1 MRVAFA
7 GTPEFAA
14 ASLHALLA
22 SRHHVVLVLTQP
34 DRPAGRGME
43 LRPSAVKRLALEH
56 HVPVNQ
62 PPRLKDPATH
72 ESLRD
77 ASVEVLVVAAY
88 GLILPQ
94 AVLDIPRRGAINV
107 HASLL
112 PRWRGAA
119 PIHRAILAGD
129 PETGISIMQM
139 EAGLDTGP
147 VLLTGT
153 VPIAATDTTG
163 SLHDTLAQLGGRLIV
178 ETLDAI
184 EAGHAPVPRPQD
196 GDRATYAAKIDKQEA
211 RIDWSRD
218 AAQIHRQVRAFNPSP
233 GASTRINGAEVKV
246 WQARP
251 APAANAPAG
260 SVLEASGEG
269 IAVACGAGAG
279 SLVLEELQ
287 KAGGRRLAAREFLLG
302 FPVAPGQR
310 FE

>member
-14 ASLHALLA
+14 ASLRALLA
-22 SRHHVVLVLTQP
+22 SRHQVVLVLTQP
-34 DRPAGRGME
+34 DRRAGRGMD
-43 LRPSAVKRLALEH
+43 LRPSAVKQLALEH
-56 HVPVNQ
+56 RLPVLQ

-72 ESLRD
+72 EPLRR

-94 AVLDIPRRGAINV
+94 AVLGIPRWGAINV

-129 PETGISIMQM
+129 AQTGISIMQM

-147 VLLTGT
+147 VLLTET
-153 VPIAATDTTG
+153 VPIAAADTTG
-163 SLHDTLAQLGGRLIV
+163 SLHDALARLGGRLIV
-178 ETLDAI
+178 DTLDAI

-196 GDRATYAAKIDKQEA
+196 ADRATYAAKIEKQEA

-218 AAQIHRQVRAFNPSP
+218 AAHIDRQVRAFDPSP
-233 GASTRINGAEVKV
+233 GASTRINGAEIKI
-246 WQARP
+246 WRARP
-251 APAANAPAG
+251 VPAANAPAG
-260 SVLEASGEG
+260 TVVRATAEG
-269 IAVACGAGAG
+269 IAVACGAG
-279 SLVLEELQ
+279 SLVLDELQ
-287 KAGGRRLAAREFLLG
+287 KAGGRRLSAREFLLG
-302 FPVAPGQR
+302 FPIAPGQR
-310 FE
+310 SE